1 MVKLIE
7 EKSSGV
13 PNHVAFIMDGNRRWA
28 ANHMIEAWRGHER
41 GASTTK
47 EIIKESVRRDVR
59 YFSFWGSSL
68 DNIAKRSKEEVSH
81 LFRIFKTNFNDLA
94 KDKEIHEHKIK
105 VSVLGRWKELFPTDT
120 KSAIESAI
128 RATKEYNKYFLN
140 IFLAYSGIDEM
151 ENAVKK
157 ILEESKKNP
166 MIKIT
171 AETIKNY
178 LFTKQL
184 PPVDYLVRTGGNPH
198 LSGGF
203 MMWETADAQL
213 FFSEKNWPDFT
224 TEDYHSALEEYSRR
238 QRKFGA

>member
-1 MVKLIE
+1 M
-7 EKSSGV
+7 EKQIKFI

-28 ANHMIEAWRGHER
+28 ANHMLEVWKGHEK
-41 GASTTK
+41 GALAVK
-47 EIIKESVRRDVR
+47 EIIKESVKMNIPH
-59 YFSFWGSSL
+59 FSFWGSSL

-81 LFRIFKTNFNDLA
+81 LFRIFKANFNDLA

-105 VSVLGRWKELFPTDT
+105 VSVFGRWKELFPLDV
-120 KSAIESAI
+120 KGAIENAI
-128 RATKEYNKYFLN
+128 GATKEYNEYFLN
-140 IFLAYSGIDEM
+140 VFLAYSGIDEM
-151 ENAVKK
+151 ENAVRK

-166 MIKIT
+166 AIKVT

-178 LFTKQL
+178 LFTKKL
-184 PPVDYLVRTGGNPH
+184 PSVDYLIRTGGNPH

-213 FFSEKNWPDFT
+213 FFTDKQWPDFT
-224 TEDYHSALEEYSRR
+224 REDYCSALEEYGRR